1 VKARILLGV
10 LCLAAIETA
19 LAGAFIG
26 ADGGAPNLIMHP
38 TGYTGAG
45 GPRVVTVCLNPS
57 GVPGGNLNNAEATVQ
72 KVVATWNAQR
82 VSTRNLAFGAN
93 NDLPSNQFDLESV
106 LLHEMG
112 HCLGLAHPNHAS
124 ESGLPDPQANGTKSD
139 VGANGVFNQGAG
151 ADGRHGSF
159 DDVRGDDVNLYW
171 YRRNVNRPLEFPA
184 IIDSSTF
191 ARSGNLPAGHNFAAN
206 ADRDVLNAL
215 GIAQTESVMQ
225 QLTFNDEAQ
234 RRLTGEDLSTI
245 RLGQSGVDRIQG
257 TADDYGISLEYVGR
271 TSNCDVDIAFV
282 SGAGFAFCQISAS
295 SIASNHFRITAA
307 DIRLDSA
314 ANWYYS
320 AGPNTATLI
329 SSDSPDPSAPGQAYT
344 VQVSVSKT
352 VPGQGPTGTPT
363 GVVEVSDGAGATCSF
378 NLNASAQGSCQLTST
393 GSGNRT
399 LRADYLGDLGFDAS
413 SDTEP
418 HGLGVP
424 TSTTILSDL
433 PDPTVVGEPYNVQI
447 QVSGSGGPPTGA
459 FTISDGSGASCGA
472 NLNAGF
478 GVCALVSTSAGTKT
492 LTASYAGN
500 TTFLPSQGSSTHQV
514 NKAHTNL
521 NISADSP
528 DPSASGQAV
537 TVQITLGIVNPGA
550 GTPTGSVSVS
560 AAGGPENCSINFPAS
575 SCQLSLLAPGPRTL
589 TASYAGDA
597 NFNGDSDNE
606 SHTVESTEDGLFE
619 DGFE

>member
-1 VKARILLGV
+1 MALLLVAEG
-10 LCLAAIETA
+10 A

-26 ADGGAPNLIMHP
+26 ADSGAPNLIMHP

-45 GPRVVTVCLNPS
+45 GPRLVTVCLNPT

-82 VSTRNLAFGAN
+82 VSTRNLASGAN

-106 LLHEMG
+106 LLHDMG

-124 ESGLPDPQANGTKSD
+124 ESGLSDPQANGTKSA
-139 VGANGVFNQGAG
+139 VGGNGVFNQGAG
-151 ADGRHGSF
+151 ADGLHGSF
-159 DDVRGDDVNLYW
+159 DDVRGDDLNLYW

-191 ARSGNLPAGHNFAAN
+191 TRSGNLPAGHNFAAN
-206 ADRDVLNAL
+206 ADRAVLDAL
-215 GIAQTESVMQ
+215 GISQTESVMQ

-245 RLGQSGVDRIQG
+245 RLGASGVDMIQG
-257 TADDYGISLEYVGR
+257 NADDYSIVLEYVGR
-271 TSNCDVDIAFV
+271 TSNCDVDVAFV
-282 SGAGFAFCQISAS
+282 SGQGFAFCQISAS
-295 SIASNHFRITAA
+295 SIAPNHFRITAA
-307 DIRLDSA
+307 DIRLDSN

-320 AGPNTATLI
+320 PGPNTTTTI
-329 SSDSPDPSAPGQAYT
+329 TSDSPDPSAPGQSYT
-344 VQVSVSKT
+344 VAVTVAKT
-352 VPGQGPTGTPT
+352 VPGQGPAGTPT
-363 GVVEVSDGAGATCSF
+363 GMVEVNDGAGAGCSF
-378 NLNASAQGSCQLTST
+378 TLNGSAQGSCQLTST

-424 TSTTILSDL
+424 TTTVILSDL

-447 QVSGSGGPPTGA
+447 QVSGSGGPPTGPY
-459 FTISDGSGASCGA
+459 TINDGSGASCGG

-478 GVCALVSTSAGTKT
+478 GICALISTTAGSKT

-500 TTFLPSQGSSTHQV
+500 SSFLPSQGSGVHLV
-514 NKAHTNL
+514 NRARTNL
-521 NISADSP
+521 SITSDSP
-528 DPSASGQAV
+528 DPSASGQQV
-537 TVQITLGIVNPGA
+537 TVQFSLGIVNPGS
-550 GTPTGSVSVS
+550 GTPTGMVDVTVANGPESCS
-560 AAGGPENCSINFPAS
+560 AALPAN
-575 SCQLSLLAPGPRTL
+575 SCQLALITPGPRTL
-589 TASYAGDA
+589 TASYNGDA
-597 NFNGDSDNE
+597 NFLGDSDTE
-606 SHTVESTEDGLFE
+606 SHTVESMDDGVFA
-619 DGFE
+619 DGFESGEQFQ